1 MQERNTMSNNR
12 NWYHV
17 THRSD
22 GKWAVIKE
30 GAERAAALFDTQA
43 EAEDYAKELARKAQS
58 EELTHNRENKIRDRS
73 SYGKDVCPPRG

>member
-30 GAERAAALFDTQA
+30 GADRAVEVFDTQTAA
-43 EAEDYAKELARKAQS
+43 EARAKELARKAQG
-58 EELTHNRENKIRDRS
+58 EELTHNRENKIRERS
-73 SYGKDVCPPRG
+73 TYGKDVCPPKG